1 MNFAELSGQR
11 VGTADVGCGGTLG
24 LDGNLLAGEIL
35 EQMLHARRVQRRLNE
50 IGCIC
55 NKFSV
60 KSLEWV
66 VDRIGC
72 CSRSSAGGL
81 SRARRDL
88 GVRLFQILKRTDFR
102 MIWEKFGELSLSLSE
117 CS

>member
-35 EQMLHARRVQRRLNE
+35 EQMLHARRVQSRLNE

-55 NKFSV
+55 N
-60 KSLEWV
+60 
-66 VDRIGC
+66 D
-72 CSRSSAGGL
+72 
-81 SRARRDL
+81 
-88 GVRLFQILKRTDFR
+88 
-102 MIWEKFGELSLSLSE
+102 
-117 CS
+117 